1 MELDVEEELLE
12 LEEDEELGEDV
23 GVLLFEEDTEPIGL
37 ELGAPAQLTTSMDN
51 KVVINNCLF
60 MNISPNK
67 ELLLSYMSFVKKTY
81 EISMSSF
88 FKIWIFIPFIP
99 SIPSVLG
106 TSCLGVCVGLEFP
119 NYVLETR
126 KNKNLSPF
134 VRRCEGERLDTTGL
148 GDYWWRC

>member
-1 MELDVEEELLE
+1 VELDDEEELLE
-12 LEEDEELGEDV
+12 LEEDEEPGEDV
-23 GVLLFEEDTEPIGL
+23 GVLLFDEDTKPIGL

-88 FKIWIFIPFIP
+88 FKI
-99 SIPSVLG
+99 
-106 TSCLGVCVGLEFP
+106 
-119 NYVLETR
+119 
-126 KNKNLSPF
+126 
-134 VRRCEGERLDTTGL
+134 
-148 GDYWWRC
+148 